1 MFNKSG
7 NQLNMRQNIHKD
19 IAGMTRLI
27 IYILYP
33 FKQWRVA
40 INRIKNMTL
49 LSLISLKNVKDF
61 AKCTESFIFLL
72 YLFFVIYLKI

>member
-33 FKQWRVA
+33 FKRVA

-72 YLFFVIYLKI
+72 YLFFVIYLKT